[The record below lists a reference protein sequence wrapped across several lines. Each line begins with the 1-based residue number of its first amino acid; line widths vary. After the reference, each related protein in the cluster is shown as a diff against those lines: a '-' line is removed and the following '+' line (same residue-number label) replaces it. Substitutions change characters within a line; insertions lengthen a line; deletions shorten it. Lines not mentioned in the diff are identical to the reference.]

1 MATNDELEKAKK
13 LLKDQ
18 VIEVGFLDNA
28 FKTLS
33 ASITSAIDSAIDDMQ
48 GLDDITQKVAKSY
61 QKDITQSI
69 NKATKGL
76 EDQIGLTLKINA
88 GKNVGK
94 EIDQKIT
101 ANEARRQV
109 TLKKI
114 SMLEGISNKDKN
126 KLLGTAN
133 DVFKAENAALKV
145 LKDKNEETQKNKSF
159 LQIAL

>member
-33 ASITSAIDSAIDDMQ
+33 ASITSAIDSAIDDMK

-76 EDQIGLTLKINA
+76 EDQVDLTIKINS

-114 SMLEGISNKDKN
+114 SMLEGISRKDKN
-126 KLLGTAN
+126 NLSLVN
-133 DVFKAENAALKV
+133 DTSILSLRYSK
-145 LKDKNEETQKNKSF
+145 
-159 LQIAL
+159 I

>member
-33 ASITSAIDSAIDDMQ
+33 ASITSAIDSAIDDMK

-76 EDQIGLTLKINA
+76 EDQ
-88 GKNVGK
+88 V
-94 EIDQKIT
+94 D
-101 ANEARRQV
+101 
-109 TLKKI
+109 
-114 SMLEGISNKDKN
+114 
-126 KLLGTAN
+126 
-133 DVFKAENAALKV
+133 
-145 LKDKNEETQKNKSF
+145 
-159 LQIAL
+159 